1 MTSND
6 PLSLSSCFANVQQV
20 RAEFHVAS
28 PLLKTREIYFARYCK
43 QMSAANTWLV
53 VDVSL
58 ESIYPNMM
66 TQNHRKPSG
75 CLIQG
80 LENGFSKVKILF

>member
-1 MTSND
+1 M
-6 PLSLSSCFANVQQV
+6 LKQV
-20 RAEFHVAS
+20 KAELHVAS

-43 QMSAANTWLV
+43 QMTVANTWVV

-58 ESIYPNMM
+58 ESIFPDMV
-66 TQNHRKPSG
+66 TQSQRKPSG

-80 LENGFSKVKILF
+80 LESGFSKVKILFQNQK

>member
-1 MTSND
+1 M
-6 PLSLSSCFANVQQV
+6 SSGEELGNPNGALQV
-20 RAEFHVAS
+20 VKAELHVAS

-43 QMSAANTWLV
+43 QMTAANTWVV

-58 ESIYPNMM
+58 ESIFPDMV
-66 TQNHRKPSG
+66 TQCRRKASG

-80 LENGFSKVKILF
+80 LENGFSKV